1 MPDEESGFAPLF
13 QFARCLRYD
22 WLTPSFSIL
31 FTYFLLL
38 TATHIPNQNSTAG
51 TRNQKKHHDPC
62 NKKKTLNFET
72 NICFWI
78 FSFFALQVSTGV
90 GLVALFE
97 SQTIS
102 ESEIEIAT
110 LAPCKA
116 KLSFRVRINVPTS
129 QPRPN
134 KMASL
139 RILLAKGGWRAA
151 AVATRLKDLVVSKL
165 QFYSFYTPRNQVL
178 DVKIW

>member
-1 MPDEESGFAPLF
+1 MKNQD
-13 QFARCLRYD
+13 LRHCSNLQD
-22 WLTPSFSIL
+22 ALDMIDLHHPFPSFS
-31 FTYFLLL
+31 
-38 TATHIPNQNSTAG
+38 HIFCYLQQLIYPTKIQRLEPETK
-51 TRNQKKHHDPC
+51 KKHHDPC